1 VGPGPLGLE
10 LAGHLQTVVTVSD
23 KANLLLVDDEASNI
37 QVLSETLRKDYTV
50 FFALSGAR
58 ALQAVRDQNID
69 LILLDIEMPGM
80 DGFEVLQ
87 RLKLDDRTR
96 DIPVIFVTS
105 RDDIEDETRG
115 LKMGA
120 VDYVSKPFRPAVVQ
134 ARINTHLALK
144 RQRELLEQYALIDG
158 LTEVGNRRRFGDA
171 LQQRWRTL
179 ARSESPIGLLM
190 LDIDHF
196 KDYNDHYGHAAGD
209 RCLQRVAACLSNS
222 FSRAEDVVCRYGGE
236 EFAVI
241 VSADNGRSFRD
252 HLQQLVDAVAALRI
266 DHAKSGTAEHL
277 TISGGAIRTRPNP
290 ASSVD
295 QLIETAD
302 KLLYQAK
309 KEGRNRCCYRD
320 VVDQVDECV
329 SSTAG

>member
-1 VGPGPLGLE
+1 
-10 LAGHLQTVVTVSD
+10 VTVSD